1 MAQAGRRRGA
11 QRTDEMSETL
21 GEVEETTAETTAE
34 TTEKVASAMARC
46 GEVMVEGQA
55 ELLDEVDQ
63 AAQRWMENRRAAID
77 ATRQAISEMQQVRD
91 VSDILR
97 VQQEWWA
104 RAWQRFNIDVQALA
118 SLATHY
124 QRRAMMWGGEM
135 AQATEEQ
142 MERSEAVM
150 LRAAGDKPAES
161 RE

>member
-1 MAQAGRRRGA
+1 MAQAGRRKGT
-11 QRTDEMSETL
+11 QRTDEMSATL
-21 GEVEETTAETTAE
+21 GEAEETTAE

-46 GEVMVEGQA
+46 GEVLVEGQA

-77 ATRQAISEMQQVRD
+77 AMRQAISEMQQMRD
-91 VSDILR
+91 FSDILR

-104 RAWQRFNIDVQALA
+104 GAWQRFNTDFQALA

-124 QRRAMMWGGEM
+124 QRRAMMWGGEV

-142 MERSEAVM
+142 MERGEAVM

-161 RE
+161 RRE

>member
-1 MAQAGRRRGA
+1 MAQAGRRKGT

-21 GEVEETTAETTAE
+21 GGAEETTAE

-46 GEVMVEGQA
+46 GEVLVEGQA

-77 ATRQAISEMQQVRD
+77 ATRQAISEMQQMRD
-91 VSDILR
+91 FSDILR

-104 RAWQRFNIDVQALA
+104 LAWQRFNTDFQALA

-124 QRRAMMWGGEM
+124 QRRAMMWGGEV

-142 MERSEAVM
+142 MERGEAVM

-161 RE
+161 RRE